1 MMSDL
6 LEQIKDIPPEERA
19 AMWENLVRKEV
30 NDYLDTFLPEA
41 ITGNIGVL
49 YDRPV
54 KEVSAKTGL
63 ATIEEDK
70 ATGVKIFIEL
80 TFADTI
86 QFFDK
91 QPE

>member
-1 MMSDL
+1 MSDL

-41 ITGNIGVL
+41 VTGNIGVL
-49 YDRPV
+49 YDHPV
-54 KEVSAKTGL
+54 KEVSPKTGIT
-63 ATIEEDK
+63 TIDGDK
-70 ATGVKIFIEL
+70 ATGVKIIIEF
-80 TFADTI
+80 TFADTV